1 MVMKMSS
8 HVWLLTGSPFPLNIG
23 SPVIEENNPFLNKM
37 VPGFDSSNRS
47 EASGPWSGIG
57 QLQSACLGMI
67 LLHIDSVFPVEE
79 SLFTHR
85 ERLRLERMGPR
96 RRKSFMAARVALKR
110 LARQLGLVEKTQ
122 PDRTIETLG
131 PDDQRPC
138 LAESGLYCS
147 VSHDSRMV
155 VAVAHNHPIGVDLEV
170 ISNKALRV
178 LNPFWV
184 GGEKDLI
191 SLSPLGP
198 ERAATLAWTAKEA
211 AAKALG
217 LNLVQALREIEMVRV
232 GAEEGQISYQGKI
245 YPVRHAEGDGQVI
258 TLITCDD
265 L

>member
-1 MVMKMSS
+1 MKEAAS
-8 HVWLLTGSPFPLNIG
+8 W
-23 SPVIEENNPFLNKM
+23 
-37 VPGFDSSNRS
+37 PGIDRLRS
-47 EASGPWSGIG
+47 V
-57 QLQSACLGMI
+57 CLGMTLFDI
-67 LLHIDSVFPVEE
+67 ETLSLNTEH
-79 SLFTHR
+79 LFTHR
-85 ERLRLERMGPR
+85 EIARILKMGPR
-96 RRKSFMAARVALKR
+96 RRKSFIAARVVLKK

-184 GGEKDLI
+184 GGEKELI
-191 SLSPLGP
+191 SFSPLGP

-217 LNLVQALREIEMVRV
+217 LHLIQALREIEIIRV
-232 GAEEGQISYQGKI
+232 SAKEGQISHQGKI
-245 YPVRHAEGDGQVI
+245 YPLWHSEGEGQI
-258 TLITCDD
+258 LTLITGDD
-265 L
+265 LPVKARFEPRSS

>member
-1 MVMKMSS
+1 MRSF
-8 HVWLLTGSPFPLNIG
+8 GSLIPMALDINVPPG
-23 SPVIEENNPFLNKM
+23 EAVI
-37 VPGFDSSNRS
+37 
-47 EASGPWSGIG
+47 PWAGIDR
-57 QLQSACLGMI
+57 LRTACLG
-67 LLHIDSVFPVEE
+67 L
-79 SLFTHR
+79 SLFPIEGPFPSEGDLFTTR
-85 ERLRLERMGPR
+85 ELLRMEAMGPR
-96 RRKSFMAARVALKR
+96 RRRSFTAARVAMKH
-110 LARQLGLVEKTQ
+110 LARQLGLVEDNQ

-178 LNPFWV
+178 LNSFWV
-184 GGEKDLI
+184 GEERDLI

-217 LNLVQALREIEMVRV
+217 LHLVQALREIEIISV
-232 GAEEGQISYQGKI
+232 GAEEGQIKFHEKT
-245 YPVRHAEGDGQVI
+245 YPVRHAEEDGQVI

>member
-1 MVMKMSS
+1 MI
-8 HVWLLTGSPFPLNIG
+8 L
-23 SPVIEENNPFLNKM
+23 
-37 VPGFDSSNRS
+37 GFDSSNLR

-57 QLQSACLGMI
+57 RLQSACLGMI
-67 LLHIDSVFPVEE
+67 LFDIEALSLQEE
-79 SLFTHR
+79 VCLTPHETAR
-85 ERLRLERMGPR
+85 VERMGPR
-96 RRKSFMAARVALKR
+96 RRKSFIAARVALKR
-110 LARQLGLVEKTQ
+110 LARHLGLVEKTQ

-211 AAKALG
+211 AAKAFG
-217 LNLVQALREIEMVRV
+217 LHLVQALREIEMVRV
-232 GAEEGQISYQGKI
+232 GAKEGQISYQGKI
-245 YPVRHAEGDGQVI
+245 YPLWNSEGQGQI
-258 TLITCDD
+258 LTLIIP
-265 L
+265 